1 LNAINRVVITGKL
14 SNKVPVI
21 ARGNDVSVGM
31 IRAVVSQV
39 DERKKESSKG
49 KHMNQF
55 IITAIGPAAIAL
67 DKIETESFIRIKGSL
82 QGRQSVGNVS
92 SKNKIYQQIFCTDS
106 DDVEEI
112 PTAFPI
118 INEAVFTGRI
128 YSSGN
133 ITTQFITKVPGGDA
147 EKNPDLV
154 RFVIQSG
161 SIKRQFDEL
170 KTSTAPLNLV
180 FCVYK
185 PKDPENFQ
193 KIAVRFGKTGIEVAA
208 TGALISVYH
217 TIPGQKNP
225 SYRLELIVR
234 EIQIFREPTKFFV
247 GETRRND
254 FVDKG
259 KRNWKNNGAK
269 KIELKLSE
277 DFVRKNPSNEGV

>member
-1 LNAINRVVITGKL
+1 MNAINRVVITGKL

-21 ARGNDVSVGM
+21 VRGNDASVGM

-55 IITAIGPAAIAL
+55 IITAIGPAAISL
-67 DKIETESFIRIKGSL
+67 DKVETESFVRIKGSL

-92 SKNKIYQQIFCTDS
+92 SKNRIYQQIFCTDS
-106 DDVEEI
+106 DDIEEI

-133 ITTQFITKVPGGDA
+133 ISTQYITKVPGGDA

-161 SIKRQFDEL
+161 NIKRQFDEL

-193 KIAVRFGKTGIEVAA
+193 KIAVRFGKTGTEVAV

-247 GETRRND
+247 GEMKNKEPYGK
-254 FVDKG
+254 DK
-259 KRNWKNNGAK
+259 KEWKKNGAK
-269 KIELKLSE
+269 KVDLTFTKEFQEKLN
-277 DFVRKNPSNEGV
+277 KK

>member
-1 LNAINRVVITGKL
+1 MNAINRVIITGKL

-21 ARGNDVSVGM
+21 VRGSDASVGM

-82 QGRQSVGNVS
+82 QGRQSVGNVA
-92 SKNKIYQQIFCTDS
+92 SKNRIYQQIFCTDS
-106 DDVEEI
+106 DDIEEI

-118 INEAVFTGRI
+118 INEAIFTGRI
-128 YSSGN
+128 YSNGN
-133 ITTQFITKVPGGDA
+133 ITTQYITKVPGGDA

-161 SIKRQFDEL
+161 NIKRQFDEL
-170 KTSTAPLNLV
+170 KTTTAPLNLV

-193 KIAVRFGKTGIEVAA
+193 KIAARFGKTGIEVAA

-247 GETRRND
+247 GEMRDRGGYNNERKD
-254 FVDKG
+254 W
-259 KRNWKNNGAK
+259 KRGEAK
-269 KIELKLSE
+269 KIELELDKKVVE
-277 DFVRKNPSNEGV
+277 KKTTKKGV